1 MKSKQ
6 TARAYLSDCFII
18 PHDGDM
24 VSWADG
30 KLKIPYSV
38 RYPIYIAN
46 ESPWLIEVMR
56 AISDPKIKRVDVRM
70 PAGAAKSLIGEIM
83 VAQAIVESHGLF
95 YYVWQTDDDAKDAME
110 DRIIPMI
117 EANDF
122 LSSRL
127 PEKQD
132 KIRRQKIAFP
142 GFSFYCIAAKPSK
155 AQSKRVKILVMEEP
169 HCYEAGMMSAFEKRI
184 EGVKDPKIVTL
195 STGSIIGDES
205 DESFLAGSCEEYQ
218 VPCPHCGT
226 YQAMNDSRERLLAQ
240 LDDEVK
246 DENGE
251 YTWSKIIPTVRY
263 NCVKCNEDWSTDPE
277 FRKEQ
282 SQSWKY
288 VATNP
293 NAPADHRSFHMEA
306 VSVHYFPLS
315 QLLMEKIKAVQSY
328 KRGAIE
334 PFKDYMQKRRAMAWD
349 ESPTDGDDEASFERS
364 KGDYLKGEPYEHEIS
379 RFMCVDNQA
388 GKASKGEYAHRW
400 FVCRSFGEYEC
411 RLIDE
416 GKITTWEEV
425 EEKRKE
431 LGVEPGRVL
440 VDCAFD
446 TPNVQAICVK
456 YGWQGLWGDP
466 SKKNSFPHHVQVN
479 TPAGLAQITRQLPFS
494 KVQVGHVGLGTG
506 GQQRQA
512 RYFFWCHRPIKDMWH
527 RLKGGHT
534 TYKWSVPAD
543 ISSEYKAQTNVEFKR
558 QVTVKSTGKKVWE
571 WFFPPSK
578 ANHLT
583 DCDQMC
589 LVAAIMDAKLQP
601 ILWTVGSDE
610 SAETTKEIPVSD
622 DE

>member
-1 MKSKQ
+1 MKTKL
-6 TARAYLSDCFII
+6 TARTYLSDCFVI

-83 VAQAIVESHGLF
+83 VAQSIVESHGLF

-122 LSSRL
+122 LKNRL

-169 HCYEAGMMSAFEKRI
+169 HCYEAGMMSAFEKRV

-195 STGSIIGDES
+195 STGSVIGDES
-205 DESFLAGSCEEYQ
+205 DEAFIAGSCEEWQ

-226 YQAMNDSRERLLAQ
+226 YQTMIDSRERLLGQ

-246 DENGE
+246 DKDGD
-251 YTWSKIIPTVRY
+251 YTWSKITPTVRY
-263 NCVKCNEDWSTDPE
+263 NCIKCNEDWPSDDK

-282 SQSWKY
+282 SQKGIY
-288 VATNP
+288 TATNF
-293 NAPADHRSFHMEA
+293 NAPSDHRSFHMEA
-306 VSVHYFPLS
+306 QGVHYFPLH
-315 QLLMEKIKAVQSY
+315 QLFMEKIKSVQAY

-349 ESPTDGDDEASFERS
+349 ESPSDGDDDAAFERS
-364 KGDYLKGEPYEHEIS
+364 KGDYLKGEEYEHEIS

-400 FVCRSFGEYEC
+400 FVCRSFGEYES

-425 EEKRKE
+425 EERRKE

-440 VDCAFD
+440 VDCAWD
-446 TPNVQAICVK
+446 TPNVQAVCVK
-456 YGWQGLWGDP
+456 YGWQGLWGDTTN
-466 SKKNSFPHHVQVN
+466 KNSFPHHDQVM
-479 TPAGLAQITRQLPFS
+479 TPKGLAQVTRHLPFS
-494 KVQVGHVGLGTG
+494 KVQIGHVGIGTS

-512 RYFFWCHRPIKDMWH
+512 RYFFWCNKPIKDMWH

-543 ISSEYKAQTNVEFKR
+543 ISLEYKAQTNVEFKR
-558 QVTVKSTGKKVWE
+558 QTTVKSTGKKVWE
-571 WFFPPSK
+571 WFFPKSK

-589 LVAAIMDAKLQP
+589 LVAAIMDAKLQT
-601 ILWTVGSDE
+601 ILWSVGGDE
-610 SAETTKEIPVSD
+610 SSDIPKDETP
-622 DE
+622 DENK